1 MGVVGKLITII
12 KERVTRSFSFER
24 IIKMSKIIID
34 TKILPIKV
42 DQVEV
47 VPTGA
52 VGDISRE
59 TMIKLLE
66 SADPKENEEYV
77 DFIKRQTDA
86 KKAALDLL
94 KLVLGLS
101 TKQIDK
107 INSELEESTIDN
119 YVGYVESLL
128 QGLATGSYADFVKE
142 QDEDNEEV
150 TDPKSKEDDD

>member
-1 MGVVGKLITII
+1 
-12 KERVTRSFSFER
+12 
-24 IIKMSKIIID
+24 MSKIIID

-128 QGLATGSYADFVKE
+128 QGLATGSYADFVKA

-150 TDPKSKEDDD
+150 TDPKSEEDED

>member
-1 MGVVGKLITII
+1 
-12 KERVTRSFSFER
+12 
-24 IIKMSKIIID
+24 MSKIIID
-34 TKILPIKV
+34 TKILPIKA

-47 VPTGA
+47 IPTGA
-52 VGDISRE
+52 VGDVSRE

-77 DFIKRQTDA
+77 DFIKRQADA

-128 QGLATGSYADFVKE
+128 QGLATGSYAEFQKAQENDT
-142 QDEDNEEV
+142 EEV
-150 TDPKSKEDDD
+150 TDPKSDEDDD

>member
-86 KKAALDLL
+86 
-94 KLVLGLS
+94 
-101 TKQIDK
+101 
-107 INSELEESTIDN
+107 
-119 YVGYVESLL
+119 
-128 QGLATGSYADFVKE
+128 
-142 QDEDNEEV
+142 
-150 TDPKSKEDDD
+150 

>member
-1 MGVVGKLITII
+1 
-12 KERVTRSFSFER
+12 
-24 IIKMSKIIID
+24 MSKIIID

-77 DFIKRQTDA
+77 DFIKRQADA

-101 TKQIDK
+101 TKQVDK

-128 QGLATGSYADFVKE
+128 QGLATGSYADFEKA
-142 QDEDNEEV
+142 QKDDGEEV
-150 TDPKSKEDDD
+150 TDPKSDEDDD

>member
-1 MGVVGKLITII
+1 
-12 KERVTRSFSFER
+12 
-24 IIKMSKIIID
+24 MSKIIID

-77 DFIKRQTDA
+77 DFIKRQADA

-128 QGLATGSYADFVKE
+128 QGLATGSYADFEKA
-142 QDEDNEEV
+142 QKDDGEEV
-150 TDPKSKEDDD
+150 TDPKSDEDED

>member
-1 MGVVGKLITII
+1 
-12 KERVTRSFSFER
+12 
-24 IIKMSKIIID
+24 MSKIIID

-77 DFIKRQTDA
+77 DFIKRQADA

-107 INSELEESTIDN
+107 INSVLVESTIDN

-128 QGLATGSYADFVKE
+128 QGLATGSYADFEKA
-142 QDEDNEEV
+142 QKDDGEEV
-150 TDPKSKEDDD
+150 TDPKSDEDDD

>member
-1 MGVVGKLITII
+1 
-12 KERVTRSFSFER
+12 
-24 IIKMSKIIID
+24 MSKIIID

-77 DFIKRQTDA
+77 DFIKRQADA

-128 QGLATGSYADFVKE
+128 QGLATGSYADFEKA
-142 QDEDNEEV
+142 QKDDGEEV
-150 TDPKSKEDDD
+150 TDPKSDEDDD

>member
-1 MGVVGKLITII
+1 
-12 KERVTRSFSFER
+12 
-24 IIKMSKIIID
+24 MSKIIID

-52 VGDISRE
+52 VGDSSRE
-59 TMIKLLE
+59 TLIKLLE

-77 DFIKRQTDA
+77 DFIKRQADA

-128 QGLATGSYADFVKE
+128 QGLVTGSYADFEKA
-142 QDEDNEEV
+142 QKDDGEEV
-150 TDPKSKEDDD
+150 TDPKSDEDDD

>member
-1 MGVVGKLITII
+1 
-12 KERVTRSFSFER
+12 
-24 IIKMSKIIID
+24 MSKIIID

-77 DFIKRQTDA
+77 DFIKRQADA
-86 KKAALDLL
+86 NKAALDLL

-150 TDPKSKEDDD
+150 TDPKSKEDED

>member
-1 MGVVGKLITII
+1 
-12 KERVTRSFSFER
+12 
-24 IIKMSKIIID
+24 MSKIIID
-34 TKILPIKV
+34 TKILPIKA

-47 VPTGA
+47 IPTGA
-52 VGDISRE
+52 VGDVSRE

-66 SADPKENEEYV
+66 SADPKENEDYV
-77 DFIKRQTDA
+77 DFIKRQADA
-86 KKAALDLL
+86 KKAVLDLL

-128 QGLATGSYADFVKE
+128 QGLATGSYAEFQKAQENDT
-142 QDEDNEEV
+142 EEV
-150 TDPKSKEDDD
+150 TDPKSDEDDD

>member
-1 MGVVGKLITII
+1 
-12 KERVTRSFSFER
+12 
-24 IIKMSKIIID
+24 MSKIIID
-34 TKILPIKV
+34 TKILPIKA

-66 SADPKENEEYV
+66 SADPKKNEEYV
-77 DFIKRQTDA
+77 DFIKRQADA

-128 QGLATGSYADFVKE
+128 QGLATGSYADFVKA

-150 TDPKSKEDDD
+150 TDPKSEEDED

>member
-1 MGVVGKLITII
+1 
-12 KERVTRSFSFER
+12 
-24 IIKMSKIIID
+24 MSKIIID

-77 DFIKRQTDA
+77 DFIKRQADA

-128 QGLATGSYADFVKE
+128 QGLAAGSYADFEKA
-142 QDEDNEEV
+142 QKDDGEEV
-150 TDPKSKEDDD
+150 TDPKSDEDDD

>member
-1 MGVVGKLITII
+1 
-12 KERVTRSFSFER
+12 
-24 IIKMSKIIID
+24 MSKIIID

-128 QGLATGSYADFVKE
+128 QGLATGSYAEFQKAQENDT
-142 QDEDNEEV
+142 EEV
-150 TDPKSKEDDD
+150 TDPKSDEDDD

>member
-1 MGVVGKLITII
+1 
-12 KERVTRSFSFER
+12 
-24 IIKMSKIIID
+24 MSKIIID
-34 TKILPIKV
+34 TKILPIKA

-47 VPTGA
+47 IPTGA
-52 VGDISRE
+52 VGDVSRE

-66 SADPKENEEYV
+66 SADHKENEEYV
-77 DFIKRQTDA
+77 DFIKRQADA

-150 TDPKSKEDDD
+150 TDPKSKEDED

>member
-1 MGVVGKLITII
+1 
-12 KERVTRSFSFER
+12 
-24 IIKMSKIIID
+24 MSKIIID

-119 YVGYVESLL
+119 YIGYVESLL

-150 TDPKSKEDDD
+150 TDPKSKEDED

>member
-1 MGVVGKLITII
+1 
-12 KERVTRSFSFER
+12 
-24 IIKMSKIIID
+24 MSKIIID
-34 TKILPIKV
+34 TKILPIKA

-47 VPTGA
+47 IPTGA
-52 VGDISRE
+52 VGDVSRE

-66 SADPKENEEYV
+66 SADHKENEEYV

-150 TDPKSKEDDD
+150 TDPKSEEDED

>member
-1 MGVVGKLITII
+1 
-12 KERVTRSFSFER
+12 
-24 IIKMSKIIID
+24 MSKIIID

-66 SADPKENEEYV
+66 SADPKENEEYA
-77 DFIKRQTDA
+77 DFIKRQVDA

-128 QGLATGSYADFVKE
+128 QGLATGSYADFEKA
-142 QDEDNEEV
+142 QKDDGEEV
-150 TDPKSKEDDD
+150 TDPKSDEDDD

>member
-1 MGVVGKLITII
+1 
-12 KERVTRSFSFER
+12 
-24 IIKMSKIIID
+24 MSKIIID

-66 SADPKENEEYV
+66 SADPKKKEEYV
-77 DFIKRQTDA
+77 DFIKRQADA

-128 QGLATGSYADFVKE
+128 QGLATGSYADFVKA

-150 TDPKSKEDDD
+150 TDPKSEEDED

>member
-1 MGVVGKLITII
+1 
-12 KERVTRSFSFER
+12 
-24 IIKMSKIIID
+24 MSKIIID

-77 DFIKRQTDA
+77 DFIKRQADA

-119 YVGYVESLL
+119 YVAYVESLL
-128 QGLATGSYADFVKE
+128 QGLATGSYADFEKA
-142 QDEDNEEV
+142 QKDDEEV
-150 TDPKSKEDDD
+150 TDPKSDEDDD

>member
-1 MGVVGKLITII
+1 
-12 KERVTRSFSFER
+12 
-24 IIKMSKIIID
+24 MSKIIID

-77 DFIKRQTDA
+77 DFIKRQADA

-128 QGLATGSYADFVKE
+128 QGLATGSYAEFQKAQENDT
-142 QDEDNEEV
+142 EEV
-150 TDPKSKEDDD
+150 TDPKSDEDDD

>member
-1 MGVVGKLITII
+1 
-12 KERVTRSFSFER
+12 
-24 IIKMSKIIID
+24 MSKIIID
-34 TKILPIKV
+34 TKILPIKA

-47 VPTGA
+47 IPTGA
-52 VGDISRE
+52 VGDVSRE

-66 SADPKENEEYV
+66 SADHKENEEYV
-77 DFIKRQTDA
+77 DFIKRQVDA

-128 QGLATGSYADFVKE
+128 QGLATGSYADFVKAK
-142 QDEDNEEV
+142 DEDNEEV
-150 TDPKSKEDDD
+150 TDPKSEEDED

>member
-1 MGVVGKLITII
+1 
-12 KERVTRSFSFER
+12 
-24 IIKMSKIIID
+24 MSKIIID

-59 TMIKLLE
+59 TMIKLLD

-77 DFIKRQTDA
+77 DFIKRQADA

-128 QGLATGSYADFVKE
+128 QGLATGSYADFEKA
-142 QDEDNEEV
+142 QKDDGEEV
-150 TDPKSKEDDD
+150 TDPKSDEDDD

>member
-1 MGVVGKLITII
+1 
-12 KERVTRSFSFER
+12 
-24 IIKMSKIIID
+24 MSKIIID

-77 DFIKRQTDA
+77 DFIKRQADA

-150 TDPKSKEDDD
+150 TDPKSKEDED

>member
-1 MGVVGKLITII
+1 
-12 KERVTRSFSFER
+12 
-24 IIKMSKIIID
+24 MSKIIID

-66 SADPKENEEYV
+66 SADPKEKEEYV
-77 DFIKRQTDA
+77 DFIKRQADA

-128 QGLATGSYADFVKE
+128 QGLATGSYADFEKA
-142 QDEDNEEV
+142 QKDDGEEV
-150 TDPKSKEDDD
+150 TDPKSDEDDD

>member
-1 MGVVGKLITII
+1 
-12 KERVTRSFSFER
+12 
-24 IIKMSKIIID
+24 MSKIIID

-128 QGLATGSYADFVKE
+128 QGLATGSYADFEKA
-142 QDEDNEEV
+142 QKDDGEEV
-150 TDPKSKEDDD
+150 ADPKSDEDDD

>member
-1 MGVVGKLITII
+1 
-12 KERVTRSFSFER
+12 
-24 IIKMSKIIID
+24 MSKIIID

-77 DFIKRQTDA
+77 DFIKLQADA

-150 TDPKSKEDDD
+150 TDPKSKEDED

>member
-1 MGVVGKLITII
+1 
-12 KERVTRSFSFER
+12 
-24 IIKMSKIIID
+24 MSKIIID

-77 DFIKRQTDA
+77 DFIKRQADA

-101 TKQIDK
+101 TKQVDK

-119 YVGYVESLL
+119 DVGYVESLL
-128 QGLATGSYADFVKE
+128 
-142 QDEDNEEV
+142 
-150 TDPKSKEDDD
+150 

>member
-1 MGVVGKLITII
+1 
-12 KERVTRSFSFER
+12 
-24 IIKMSKIIID
+24 MSKIIID
-34 TKILPIKV
+34 TKILPIKA

-47 VPTGA
+47 IPTGA
-52 VGDISRE
+52 VGDVSRE

-77 DFIKRQTDA
+77 DFIKRQADA

-150 TDPKSKEDDD
+150 TDPKSKEDED

>member
-1 MGVVGKLITII
+1 
-12 KERVTRSFSFER
+12 
-24 IIKMSKIIID
+24 MSKIIID
-34 TKILPIKV
+34 TKILPIKA

-47 VPTGA
+47 IPTGA
-52 VGDISRE
+52 VGDVSRE

-77 DFIKRQTDA
+77 NFIKRQADA

-128 QGLATGSYADFVKE
+128 QGLATGSYADFVKA

-150 TDPKSKEDDD
+150 TDPKSEEDED

>member
-1 MGVVGKLITII
+1 
-12 KERVTRSFSFER
+12 
-24 IIKMSKIIID
+24 MSKIIID

-52 VGDISRE
+52 VSDISRE

-77 DFIKRQTDA
+77 DFIKRQADA

-128 QGLATGSYADFVKE
+128 QGLATGSYADFVKA

-150 TDPKSKEDDD
+150 TDPKSKEDED

>member
-1 MGVVGKLITII
+1 
-12 KERVTRSFSFER
+12 
-24 IIKMSKIIID
+24 MSKIIID

-77 DFIKRQTDA
+77 DFIKRQADA

-119 YVGYVESLL
+119 YIGYVESLL
-128 QGLATGSYADFVKE
+128 QGLATGSYADFVKA

-150 TDPKSKEDDD
+150 TDPKSEEDED

>member
-1 MGVVGKLITII
+1 
-12 KERVTRSFSFER
+12 
-24 IIKMSKIIID
+24 MSKIIID

-77 DFIKRQTDA
+77 DFIKRQADA

-128 QGLATGSYADFVKE
+128 QGLATGSYADFEKA
-142 QDEDNEEV
+142 QKDDEEV
-150 TDPKSKEDDD
+150 TDPKSDEDDD

>member
-1 MGVVGKLITII
+1 
-12 KERVTRSFSFER
+12 
-24 IIKMSKIIID
+24 MSKIIID

-128 QGLATGSYADFVKE
+128 QGLATGSYADFEKA
-142 QDEDNEEV
+142 QKDDGEEV
-150 TDPKSKEDDD
+150 TDPKSDADDD

>member
-1 MGVVGKLITII
+1 
-12 KERVTRSFSFER
+12 
-24 IIKMSKIIID
+24 MSKIIID

-66 SADPKENEEYV
+66 SADPKDNEEYV
-77 DFIKRQTDA
+77 EFIKRQADA

-128 QGLATGSYADFVKE
+128 QGLATGSYAEFQKAQENDT
-142 QDEDNEEV
+142 EEV
-150 TDPKSKEDDD
+150 TDPKSDEDDD

>member
-1 MGVVGKLITII
+1 
-12 KERVTRSFSFER
+12 
-24 IIKMSKIIID
+24 MSKIIID

-66 SADPKENEEYV
+66 SAEPKENEEYV

-128 QGLATGSYADFVKE
+128 QGLATGSYADFEKA
-142 QDEDNEEV
+142 QKDDGEEV
-150 TDPKSKEDDD
+150 TDPKSDEDDD

>member
-1 MGVVGKLITII
+1 
-12 KERVTRSFSFER
+12 
-24 IIKMSKIIID
+24 MSKIIID

-77 DFIKRQTDA
+77 DFIKRQADA

-119 YVGYVESLL
+119 YVGYVGSLL
-128 QGLATGSYADFVKE
+128 QGLATGSYADFEKA
-142 QDEDNEEV
+142 QKDDDEEV
-150 TDPKSKEDDD
+150 TDPKSDEDDD

>member
-1 MGVVGKLITII
+1 
-12 KERVTRSFSFER
+12 
-24 IIKMSKIIID
+24 MSKIIID

-128 QGLATGSYADFVKE
+128 QGLATGSYADFEKA
-142 QDEDNEEV
+142 QKDDGEEV
-150 TDPKSKEDDD
+150 TDPKSDEDDD

>member
-1 MGVVGKLITII
+1 
-12 KERVTRSFSFER
+12 
-24 IIKMSKIIID
+24 MSKIIID
-34 TKILPIKV
+34 TKILPIKA

-77 DFIKRQTDA
+77 DFIKRQADA

-128 QGLATGSYADFVKE
+128 QGLATGSYADFVKA

-150 TDPKSKEDDD
+150 TDPKSEEDED

>member
-1 MGVVGKLITII
+1 
-12 KERVTRSFSFER
+12 
-24 IIKMSKIIID
+24 MSKIIID

-59 TMIKLLE
+59 TMIKLLK

-77 DFIKRQTDA
+77 DFIKRQADA

-128 QGLATGSYADFVKE
+128 QGLATGSYAEFQKAQENDT
-142 QDEDNEEV
+142 EEV
-150 TDPKSKEDDD
+150 TDPKSDEDDD